1 MKLRAVLRINEIRRN
16 VTKNSMQLFQNL
28 SSRLLNILNIFDC
41 HFTSFIHHKFSC
53 SEDCMLCVRYLFLRK
68 RNRRNNFWTSFKCKE
83 AIEQRIY
90 RNLRIRDEHGDW
102 RRRFLSLLKAYLV
115 KGVASFCR
123 WIFPLFISVFSRR
136 ELSRGRCKF
145 SSFYL
150 AASIRY
156 RAETTRQISTCRSD
170 LRLSF
175 ISSLF
180 APSSK
185 TPNTQRNSTFSLL

>member
-41 HFTSFIHHKFSC
+41 HFTSFILHKFSC
-53 SEDCMLCVRYLFLRK
+53 WKIVCSVRYLFLRK
-68 RNRRNNFWTSFKCKE
+68 RSRRNNFWTSFKCKE

-90 RNLRIRDEHGDW
+90 RHLRIRDGHGDW
-102 RRRFLSLLKAYLV
+102 RLRFLSLLKAYLV
-115 KGVASFCR
+115 KGVGSFCR

-175 ISSLF
+175 ISSPF